1 MVYYVI
7 MIKLR
12 LLCTFTILGADNSP
26 KTTILRLRWWHR
38 AKEIL
43 LFRFPSTRNSIIV
56 KGHLFWI
63 SATKASAA
71 LFEYRSRRL
80 NIKQFAVVVYFCLVD
95 CYSCMKC
102 KNVRDWNDR
111 EDENSKHISL
121 TSSLRNWNRWQ
132 RSLTC
137 HGMEVVVF
145 NSHAFIIVYM
155 HGVRWQWKIETKIVQ
170 PLFSVTQAI

>member
-1 MVYYVI
+1 MVTS
-7 MIKLR
+7 R
-12 LLCTFTILGADNSP
+12 Q
-26 KTTILRLRWWHR
+26 
-38 AKEIL
+38 
-43 LFRFPSTRNSIIV
+43 RNSFV
-56 KGHLFWI
+56 PI
-63 SATKASAA
+63 SINKKQHYCERASFFGFRLQKQVHAA

-80 NIKQFAVVVYFCLVD
+80 NIKLFAVVVYFCLVD

-111 EDENSKHISL
+111 EDENSKHIRL